1 MPSFE
6 TSGFASPWSPGH
18 LRRRPAAQR
27 GWALLTMVLAALLV
41 SVSATTAFVSMRLER
56 ERERQ
61 QELLATGR
69 SLVLALRSY
78 HKAEWAT
85 QPEWPRDLSE
95 LVEDR
100 RSPTIQRHLRRIP
113 VDPITGKSD
122 WGLLREGG
130 RIIGVHSPSTAK
142 TLIRRGFHPEFTGF
156 EQALTVNEWRFVAAL
171 AQPTRP

>member
-1 MPSFE
+1 MRNFE
-6 TSGFASPWSPGH
+6 CALS
-18 LRRRPAAQR
+18 AQR
-27 GWALLTMVLAALLV
+27 SRGLSHAGPARQHGWALLTMVLAALLV

-61 QELLATGR
+61 QELLANGR
-69 SLVLALRSY
+69 TLVLALRSY

-100 RSPTIQRHLRRIP
+100 RSPRIQRHLRRIP
-113 VDPITGKSD
+113 IDPITGKPE

-130 RIIGVHSPSTAK
+130 RIIGVHSSGTAK
-142 TLIRRGFHPEFTGF
+142 TLIRRGFHPEFAGF
-156 EQALTVNEWRFVAAL
+156 DRALTVNEWRFL
-171 AQPTRP
+171 APLEQPSRP